1 MKAQT
6 SYPLLALLLAAT
18 SPSQFGVAQGVGADD
33 DLDDNDKPVTLN
45 IIDGV
50 LIFDAGQGKTK
61 LSVEK
66 GDGME
71 EVAEYFGVDSTDPG
85 ELQDFVDSFG
95 ECVFCDSGEIEPEK
109 TFASTDCSDW
119 LMFSLFS
126 KEEECSILRAAAVS
140 KCGCRTES
148 LAITESTPIC
158 NLCLDGNYDQ
168 TKTQIHMDKF
178 LPTMSNELTC
188 RDIAKLPAVEG
199 DKTCSAVAAFGHFCG
214 CGYAEPQC
222 HLCPDGSRLS
232 FPDRVLE
239 KGYYATDEELA
250 LEVEGKDL
258 TCASVEEIISDNAKS
273 TCVTAIHDFEQE
285 VGIILPAYCGC
296 HNALPPVDGG
306 CSPCPDGYEI
316 SGKAVASGTMIDTL
330 QMTCEDWATLE
341 APLFLRDHEVCHS
354 RQQAARGDCCVS
366 PEKASNEVAENTL
379 AFASLARQSEASPSR
394 SYTSMVLVL
403 LLVAFSG
410 VFAFLVHSSR
420 QRSQGG
426 TLAFISTPETAR
438 IVRV

>member
-1 MKAQT
+1 MKVLT
-6 SYPLLALLLAAT
+6 HSPLLVLSLAST
-18 SPSQFGVAQGVGADD
+18 TPSQFAIALGVDT
-33 DLDDNDKPVTLN
+33 DLDDTDKPITLN
-45 IIDGV
+45 IVDGV
-50 LIFDAGQGKTK
+50 LIFDADDVKTK
-61 LSVEK
+61 LSIEK

-95 ECVFCDSGEIEPEK
+95 ECVFCDSGEIEPDK

-126 KEEECSILRAAAVS
+126 KEEECAILRAAAVS

-158 NLCLDGNYDQ
+158 NLCPDGNYDQ
-168 TKTQIHMDKF
+168 TKTQIHMDKL

-188 RDIAKLPAVEG
+188 RDIAKIPAVEG
-199 DKTCSAVAAFGHFCG
+199 DKTCDAVAGFGHICG
-214 CGYAEPQC
+214 CGHAEPQC

-239 KGYYATDEELA
+239 KGYYATEEELA

-258 TCASVEEIISDNAKS
+258 TCSSVEEIISDNAKS
-273 TCVTAIHDFEQE
+273 TCVTSIQDFEQE
-285 VGIILPAYCGC
+285 VGITLPAYCGC

-306 CSPCPDGYEI
+306 CDPCPDGYEL
-316 SGKAVASGTMIDTL
+316 SGKAVVSGTVIDSL
-330 QMTCEDWATLE
+330 QMTCEDWAFQE
-341 APLFLRDHEVCHS
+341 APLFLRDHEVCQS
-354 RQQAARGDCCVS
+354 RQQVARDHCCVS
-366 PEKASNEVAENTL
+366 PEEAAKEVTENAS
-379 AFASLARQSEASPSR
+379 AFASPTRQSGASPSR
-394 SYTSMVLVL
+394 SHTSMVLVL
-403 LLVAFSG
+403 LLLAFSG
-410 VFAFLVHSSR
+410 MFAFLVHSSR
-420 QRSQGG
+420 QRRRGG
-426 TLAFISTPETAR
+426 TLAFVSTPEAAH